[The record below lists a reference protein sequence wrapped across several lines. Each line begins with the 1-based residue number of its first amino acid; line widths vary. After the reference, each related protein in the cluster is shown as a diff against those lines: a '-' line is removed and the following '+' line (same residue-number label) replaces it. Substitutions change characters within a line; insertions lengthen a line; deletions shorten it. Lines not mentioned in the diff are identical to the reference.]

1 MDEEEIKNLKD
12 PLFVNYNLLLKL
24 DGIFLKLEEIREI
37 LASNIKS
44 TELKIGE

>member
-24 DGIFLKLEEIREI
+24 DGILLKLEEIREI
-37 LASNIKS
+37 LSSNTS
-44 TELKIGE
+44 ESKIGE